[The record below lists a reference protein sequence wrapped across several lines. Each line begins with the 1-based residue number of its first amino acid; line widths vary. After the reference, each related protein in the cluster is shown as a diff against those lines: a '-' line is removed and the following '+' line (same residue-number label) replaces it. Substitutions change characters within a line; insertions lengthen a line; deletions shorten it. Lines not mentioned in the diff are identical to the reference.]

1 LGELR
6 YIGKGISVEQI
17 LGGKLVLAASIGRT
31 SVPRL
36 SIIIPFAGDSSR
48 FETTLVSV
56 LESRPRDCEILVPHD
71 GSYEDPY
78 QLSDEVLF
86 IETSARSSESTLINE
101 ALKAA
106 CAPVVHVIR
115 CGASVSEGWVEEPLQ
130 LLQSSQTSVVVPKY
144 LERKTRSE
152 FCGLDVANL
161 WSHRLMPGSASATVA
176 EKGAIGPLLASCFIK
191 RRLMLAIDGIR
202 DDVPLA
208 AAESDL
214 ALSLKQLKQRVSV
227 ATSSVVEVSSDLIMV
242 TDAESFAGIGT
253 VLSQHDKLLG
263 GVGKA
268 SYVPSWL
275 ERMVACLSL
284 SRMVAVQA
292 FTKGYRRSA
301 GVSSL
306 EARLSLAKR
315 ICSDLEPG
323 VRGVVDVEDTEDST
337 HVISKARRDAAMR
350 NNTVEKTRR
359 AA

>member
-1 LGELR
+1 MSEKEFPSSKFLAA
-6 YIGKGISVEQI
+6 IWFW
-17 LGGKLVLAASIGRT
+17 AASIGRT

-56 LESRPRDCEILVPHD
+56 LENRPWDCEILIPHD

-115 CGASVSEGWVEEPLQ
+115 CGASVSEGWAEEPLQ

-161 WSHRLMPGSASATVA
+161 WSHRLMPFTASATVA
-176 EKGAIGPLLASCFIK
+176 EKGAIGPLLASCFVK

-214 ALSLKQLKQRVSV
+214 ALSLKYLKQRISV
-227 ATSSVVEVSSDLIMV
+227 ATSSVVEVSSDLMAV
-242 TDAESFAGIGT
+242 SDAESFAGIGS

-275 ERMVACLSL
+275 ERVVACLSL

-292 FTKGYRRSA
+292 FAKGYRRSA

-323 VRGVVDVEDTEDST
+323 VRGVVDVEGIEDST

-350 NNTVEKTRR
+350 NNAVEKTRR